1 MSKIPADKSQG
12 TERNLIDRRA
22 LIHLRATMFY
32 FERNAVGET
41 PTAIL
46 FFEIIRTQ
54 NLRPW
59 GLEPGLYIHFPN
71 QVS

>member
-54 NLRPW
+54 ICVHGDLNL
-59 GLEPGLYIHFPN
+59 GCTSTSLTK
-71 QVS
+71 